1 MNRRVAV
8 VGHGVIG
15 AGVARELARA
25 GVPGAELVGVVVRR
39 EPADPVGPLL
49 TLEQALERADL
60 LVECAGQPVVHDLV
74 DPVLGRGSDL
84 VITSVGALIDE
95 RLGRRLGRLGPGRLV
110 ATHGAVG
117 GLDLLASAAR
127 SGGLE
132 KVHVRTTKKASALVR
147 DWMPAEEAG
156 RITGATSPVSVF
168 SGGPGDAARLFPDSL
183 NVVAGV
189 ATAIGSTGRVTVD
202 LVGDPGA
209 TRTTHEITASG
220 DIGDYSFVIRNRPSE
235 ENPRTSAVTTWS
247 VLQTIASLTE
257 RAPLIA

>member
-15 AGVARELARA
+15 ARVARELSR
-25 GVPGAELVGVVVRR
+25 GRVPGADLVGVVVRR
-39 EPADPVGPLL
+39 EPVEPPGPLL
-49 TLEQALERADL
+49 TLEQALEEADL
-60 LVECAGQPVVHDLV
+60 VVECAGQPVVHELV
-74 DPVLGRGSDL
+74 DPVLSRGADL
-84 VITSVGALIDE
+84 VIASVGALLDE
-95 RLGRRLGRLGPGRLV
+95 RLGRRLGTLGPGRLL

-132 KVHVRTTKKASALVR
+132 SVHVRTTKTAPALVR
-147 DWMPAEEAG
+147 DWMSVDEVR
-156 RITGATSPVSVF
+156 RITEATAPVCVF
-168 SGGPGDAARLFPDSL
+168 SGRPGEAARLFPDSL

-189 ATAIGSTGRVTVD
+189 ATAIGSTEHVSVD

-235 ENPRTSAVTTWS
+235 QNPRTSAVTAWS